1 VKLVESLPEPIPP
14 QLYALACY
22 QAQLATV
29 GKMERSGVTA
39 DEVRDAADKAMATL
53 PRAVSAGYRD
63 LAALRTDRDLD
74 PLRKRQDFQK
84 LLKEL
89 EEKESAKK

>member
-1 VKLVESLPEPIPP
+1 VKLVESLAEPIPP